1 MNNNKKQEEL
11 EQLKLNIAACK
22 FRDEAQKLSA
32 LGNKQKKGVNLMK
45 KKIIATASGGLI
57 LVSGIVVAMNS

>member
-1 MNNNKKQEEL
+1 MIFMNNNKKQEEL

-32 LGNKQKKGVNLMK
+32 LGINKRKG
-45 KKIIATASGGLI
+45 
-57 LVSGIVVAMNS
+57 